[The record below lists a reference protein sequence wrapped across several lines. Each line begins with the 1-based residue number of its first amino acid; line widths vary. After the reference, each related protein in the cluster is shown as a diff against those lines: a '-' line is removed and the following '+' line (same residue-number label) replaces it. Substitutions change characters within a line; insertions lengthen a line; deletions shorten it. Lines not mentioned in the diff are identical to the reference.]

1 MALDLLVMS
10 PLVGLLPS
18 QERKMPAVKSPG
30 EIAASLTELWSPRI
44 IGEVDD
50 NFIKVAKVQGVFGWH
65 AHPGEDELF
74 FILKGRLRIEME
86 DGTVEI
92 GEGQCFVVPKGVR
105 HNPSADEECHLMLIE
120 KKSTLHT
127 GDVVTERTRSIE
139 DQLRPV
145 AGMAG
150 ITGRRAEVSRQAH
163 AGGGASADIDVQR
176 VELSALIS
184 KYIGE
189 TEKNIDRLFA
199 KAEESGAV
207 LLFDEADALF
217 GKRSEV
223 RDAHDR
229 YANIEVS
236 YLLQKIQAHPGP
248 VMFANK
254 RKQDI
259 DEAFMRRL
267 RFQVT

>member
-1 MALDLLVMS
+1 MPQVQS
-10 PLVGLLPS
+10 PSDV
-18 QERKMPAVKSPG
+18 
-30 EIAASLTELWSPRI
+30 AASLAELWSPRV

-50 NFIKVAKVQGVFGWH
+50 NFIKVAKVQGTLGWH
-65 AHPGEDELF
+65 AHAHEDELF

-127 GDVVTERTRSIE
+127 GDVVTERTRSVE

-145 AGMAG
+145 ESLAAGAG
-150 ITGRRAEVSRQAH
+150 AVARAVGVTR
-163 AGGGASADIDVQR
+163 AGDDGIAIHR
-176 VELSALIS
+176 VDLSAIAS
-184 KYIGE
+184 NHIGE
-189 TEKNIDRLFA
+189 TEKNIDRLFEQA
-199 KAEESGAV
+199 AETGSV

-229 YANIEVS
+229 YANIEVN

-248 VMFANK
+248 VLFANK

-259 DEAFMRRL
+259 DKAFLRRL
-267 RFQVT
+267 RF

>member
-1 MALDLLVMS
+1 
-10 PLVGLLPS
+10 
-18 QERKMPAVKSPG
+18 MPTSGVASPG
-30 EIAASLTELWSPRI
+30 EIAASLTELWSPRV

-50 NFIKVAKVQGVFGWH
+50 NFIKVAKVQGTLGWH
-65 AHPGEDELF
+65 AHAHEDELF

-92 GEGQCFVVPKGVR
+92 GEGQSFVVPKGVR

-145 AGMAG
+145 ESMAAGRGRVAAAVG
-150 ITGRRAEVSRQAH
+150 ATRTGDDAIAIRRV
-163 AGGGASADIDVQR
+163 D
-176 VELSALIS
+176 LSALAS
-184 KYIGE
+184 EYIGE
-189 TEKNIDRLFA
+189 TEKNIDRLFEDA
-199 KAEESGAV
+199 AQSGTV

-236 YLLQKIQAHPGP
+236 YLLQKIEAHPGL
-248 VMFANK
+248 VMFASN
-254 RKQDI
+254 RRQDI
-259 DEAFMRRL
+259 DAAFLRRL
-267 RFQVT
+267 RF